1 MNKGDV
7 RIFLNS
13 IKIIEKELSYHN
25 DINPRVFNELTA
37 IKNVMI
43 KYYNY

>member
-13 IKIIEKELSYHN
+13 IKIIENELSCYN
-25 DINPRVFNELTA
+25 DINPRVFDELSA
-37 IKNVMI
+37 MRNVLN
-43 KYYNY
+43 KYYNH